1 MVVIHWADYLLV
13 LSTKWEHLNMN
24 WMSRSGYLARLE
36 IMWAQVQNFKSSSSV
51 SIFVTCVQSMQLM
64 SSTILQILFGDCTWS
79 YVWLVSQIRNHLK
92 SLFRWL
98 FLGVY
103 LLLHGINILQTCWNI
118 IVVLFKQFFLLH
130 IPIVVIFKQFCKEFY
145 LLLHGI
151 NILQIC

>member
-1 MVVIHWADYLLV
+1 
-13 LSTKWEHLNMN
+13 MN

-92 SLFRWL
+92 SLFR
-98 FLGVY
+98 
-103 LLLHGINILQTCWNI
+103 
-118 IVVLFKQFFLLH
+118 
-130 IPIVVIFKQFCKEFY
+130 
-145 LLLHGI
+145 
-151 NILQIC
+151 